1 MTENKIATIKDVAR
15 EAGVSIAT
23 VSRVI
28 NKSPKAGKA
37 SIQSVQSAMK
47 LLGYR
52 PNANARALVNKNS
65 HTIGVLVND
74 IADPFFGSLIKAVDQ
89 VARENNKHLLIGNGY
104 HNATDEREA
113 IELLINSCRKSLI
126 IHAKALTSEELIGFA
141 KEVPGL
147 VLINRY
153 IPEIADRCIAFDNFK
168 GAYMAT
174 EFLIQNGHKHIAF
187 INSNHQIDDSFERKA
202 GYLQALK
209 DHNYPSP
216 DNYIVAVDVNDEGG
230 KAGMIELLSKN
241 IPISAVLAYN
251 DFIAA
256 GVLFALEENNI
267 AVPEQISL
275 IGFDNGLISRYVHP
289 KLTTINY
296 PIEIMAKQATLL
308 SLKLAKNEEYTPDT
322 RIFSP
327 TLVKRMSVGK
337 CNLKD

>member
-1 MTENKIATIKDVAR
+1 MATIKDVAK

-28 NKSPKAGKA
+28 NKSPKAGKT

-47 LLGYR
+47 KLAYR
-52 PNANARALVNKNS
+52 PNAHARALVNKNS
-65 HTIGVLVND
+65 HTIGVLVSD
-74 IADPFFGSLIKAVDQ
+74 IADPFFGSLIKAVDK
-89 VARENNKHLLIGNGY
+89 VARKNNKNLLIGNGY
-104 HNATDEREA
+104 HNAESEREA
-113 IELLINSCRKSLI
+113 IDLLINSCRESLI
-126 IHAKALTSEELIGFA
+126 IHAKALSAEELIGFA

-153 IPEIADRCIAFDNFK
+153 IPEIAERCIAFDNFK
-168 GAYMAT
+168 AAYMAT
-174 EFLIQNGHKHIAF
+174 EFLIKNGHKHIAY
-187 INSNHQIDDSFERKA
+187 INSNHQIDDAFDRKS
-202 GYLQALK
+202 GYLRALK
-209 DHNYPSP
+209 DHDYPCSE
-216 DNYIVAVDVNDEGG
+216 NYIVEVDVNDEGG

-251 DFIAA
+251 DVIAA
-256 GVLFALEENNI
+256 GVLFALDENNI

-275 IGFDNGLISRYVHP
+275 MGFDNGLISRYVHP

-308 SLKLAKNEEYTPDT
+308 SLKLAKKEIYSPET

-327 TLVKRMSVGK
+327 TLVKRMSVCK
-337 CNLKD
+337 CTLDNK